1 MIDCSWSGSRGSYF
15 SEVRVSTVEVR
26 GSGSGRGRG
35 RGKAKAR
42 ARPRARARVVTF
54 AAVEQGWRPAVAVR
68 GRVKR

>member
-1 MIDCSWSGSRGSYF
+1 M
-15 SEVRVSTVEVR
+15 EVR
-26 GSGSGRGRG
+26 GSGRGRGRG

-54 AAVEQGWRPAVAVR
+54 AAVEQGRRPAVAVR